1 MGCQQ
6 FGYTVCWH
14 YAQRFAANRSG
25 CLNKT
30 SIYKQMLVQ
39 PFLLGAVI
47 SCKNYDYEIYRLLE
61 AKQRII

>member
-1 MGCQQ
+1 MEKGN
-6 FGYTVCWH
+6 

-30 SIYKQMLVQ
+30 SIYKPMLMQ

-47 SCKNYDYEIYRLLE
+47 SCKNYDLWH
-61 AKQRII
+61 KQPQNIQRANISMFKT